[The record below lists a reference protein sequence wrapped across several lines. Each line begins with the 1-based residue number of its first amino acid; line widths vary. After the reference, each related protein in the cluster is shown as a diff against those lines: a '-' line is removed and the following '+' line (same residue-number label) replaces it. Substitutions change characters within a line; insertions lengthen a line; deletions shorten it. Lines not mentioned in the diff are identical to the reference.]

1 MCFQLL
7 QSKKSEISDD
17 IDSFD
22 ELEDKHDVTNSM
34 DKGLIKRELPLLS
47 SFAPKNKRMQAN
59 KHLSLQI
66 PAGKID
72 QNTATMASKGN
83 TANSHNRGRESQELL
98 LEEEDSPFKINV
110 IKVGEK
116 KMDQTNDVTD
126 ATPVIVEK
134 DAPDSFHLKPVN
146 FAINYSNLDNKEAD
160 GREELDSNNGNLLV
174 PRTFK
179 EEVSVSKKN
188 FDEEEIELIKK
199 Q

>member
-72 QNTATMASKGN
+72 QNTATIVSKGN

-134 DAPDSFHLKPVN
+134 DAPDSFHLKPVD

>member
-1 MCFQLL
+1 M
-7 QSKKSEISDD
+7 
-17 IDSFD
+17 
-22 ELEDKHDVTNSM
+22 
-34 DKGLIKRELPLLS
+34 
-47 SFAPKNKRMQAN
+47 
-59 KHLSLQI
+59 SLQI

-72 QNTATMASKGN
+72 QNTATKASKGN

-116 KMDQTNDVTD
+116 KMDQTNDVND

-199 Q
+199 